1 VKIETRYNYEKN
13 WTLTSQKDI
22 LKIIEEEVGDADVQ
36 GVYAYIIDAIKSGK
50 EISVGTCKF
59 RRKKV

>member
-1 VKIETRYNYEKN
+1 MRIETRYNYEKS

-22 LKIIEEEVGDADVQ
+22 FKIIEEEVGNDDVH
-36 GVYAYIIDAIKSGK
+36 GVYAYITDTIKTGK

-59 RRKKV
+59 RIKKG